1 MTLFRAASRTLLASY
16 FVVSGVKAVKDPT
29 ALVGAAEPL
38 TDRLVPLVKQYAPA
52 QIANVVPEDTA
63 TLVRINGALQL
74 AGGLAL
80 ASGKGRRVGALLLAA
95 SLVPSTL
102 AKHPFWTR
110 ETAEERAIDRSHFL
124 KNASLLGGVLIA
136 AGDTEGRPSLAYR
149 AHSGGQSL
157 AKDAHKASDKLAKK
171 TGKISDAALA
181 EGALLVGTVVAS
193 TRKAKKVAAKELK
206 HTKKAAS
213 KQLKHGQKQFGHS
226 GIADFVSD
234 TADSFG
240 DTVDGVVKQTR
251 KTAKEGRKTAT
262 RLAKEGRAAA
272 EQAAKDARA
281 ATEKAAKESRAAAEQ
296 AAKDARKQ
304 AKKVG
309 KKAEKV
315 TRNIQLG
322 EN

>member
-1 MTLFRAASRTLLASY
+1 MTLLRAASRTLLASY
-16 FVVSGVKAVKDPT
+16 FVVSGVKAVKNPA
-29 ALVGAAEPL
+29 ALVDVAEPL

-52 QIANVVPEDTA
+52 QIANVVPEDAA

-95 SLVPSTL
+95 SLIPSTL
-102 AKHPFWTR
+102 AKHPFWSR
-110 ETAEERAIDRSHFL
+110 DTAEERALDRNQFL

-171 TGKISDAALA
+171 THKISDAAIA
-181 EGALLVGTVVAS
+181 EGALLVGTVVAT
-193 TRKAKKVAAKELK
+193 TRKARKAAAKELK
-206 HTKKAAS
+206 QTQKTAA
-213 KQLKHGQKQFGHS
+213 KQVNRGQKQFAHS
-226 GIADFVSD
+226 DLSD
-234 TADSFG
+234 SLR
-240 DTVDGVVKQTR
+240 DTVDGVVKKTR
-251 KTAKEGRKTAT
+251 KSVKAGRKTT
-262 RLAKEGRAAA
+262 KRLAKEGRAAA

-304 AKKVG
+304 AKKADKV
-309 KKAEKV
+309 KK
-315 TRNIQLG
+315 NIHLG

>member
-1 MTLFRAASRTLLASY
+1 MTLLRAASRTLLASY
-16 FVVSGVKAVKDPT
+16 FVVSGLKAVKDPA
-29 ALVGAAEPL
+29 ALVPDAEPL

-52 QIANVVPEDTA
+52 QIANVIPEDTA

-80 ASGKGRRVGALLLAA
+80 ASGKGRRVGALLLAV

-110 ETAEERAIDRSHFL
+110 DTAEERAIDRSQFL

-157 AKDAHKASDKLAKK
+157 AKDAHKAGDKLAKK

-206 HTKKAAS
+206 QTQKAAS
-213 KQLKHGQKQFGHS
+213 KQIKHGQKQFAHS
-226 GIADFVSD
+226 GLSDFVSD
-234 TADSFG
+234 TADSLG

-251 KTAKEGRKTAT
+251 KAAKDGRKTAE

-272 EQAAKDARA
+272 EQAAK
-281 ATEKAAKESRAAAEQ
+281 ESRAAADQ

-309 KKAEKV
+309 KKAEKM
-315 TRNIQLG
+315 TKNIHLG